1 MDKILFD
8 STLSKYDRYILN
20 RIIGAFE
27 VDKDF
32 NIYELIEES
41 VSYKCLLPSQN
52 TIIMETYYAIKE
64 HLLACGFLI
73 EKKEMSNYFLT
84 EKGVQLKALGSIE
97 KYEEKELRMKRKS
110 FLHKFFLRNTQGQLP
125 DFSATY

>member
-1 MDKILFD
+1 MNKILFG

-20 RIIGAFE
+20 RIIGAFDVE
-27 VDKDF
+27 KDF

-64 HLLACGFLI
+64 YLLACGFLV
-73 EKKEMSNYFLT
+73 EKKEMSHYLLT
-84 EKGVQLKALGSIE
+84 AKGVQLKALGSIE
-97 KYEEKELRMKRKS
+97 KYEEREMKTRRKS
-110 FLHKFFLRNTQGQLP
+110 FIYKFFSRSTPRQLP
-125 DFSATY
+125 GFSTSY